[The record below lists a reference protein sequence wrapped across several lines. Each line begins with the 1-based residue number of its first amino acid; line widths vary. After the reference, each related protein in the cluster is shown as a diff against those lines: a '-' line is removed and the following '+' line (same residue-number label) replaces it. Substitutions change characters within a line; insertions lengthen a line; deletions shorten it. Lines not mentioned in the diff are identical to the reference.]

1 LIFPLALF
9 VVRAGK
15 PKNIT
20 FSSGFKMKTISI
32 LALGAAFLMSAC
44 TTPYRPDAGDARFAS
59 QIAPLNR
66 PLTQPTRS
74 FSSYSVA
81 LGCMDRLLRDMRM
94 PTTLITSK
102 NIPDPSGKVTVA
114 TKEMIITALSQM
126 SRTSG
131 AFRYVDY
138 EVDLIRQDTVQ
149 NLTTLLIGANQLQI
163 QRPALY
169 VSGAITFADIRVA
182 GNDADIGTSASRLE
196 TGYSRNRSGTL
207 IGLELH
213 LGEFRT
219 RTLIPG
225 IDTANEV
232 VISNNGWGVDVA
244 GRIGAYGVQ
253 FNVGKEFNQG
263 TSGAVRTL
271 VELGVIEL
279 VGKWSRVPYWQC
291 LSLDQTHP
299 DFQRTLMDW
308 FQDEE
313 GAQLAKNVQA
323 MLHTRGYLP
332 SAQVDATAF
341 KQAVVRFQTDQDIV
355 PHGQLSFELYER
367 LMRDYVQIDAQGK
380 FKRIGWEERTRP
392 ALALIREGLT
402 SIEIP
407 KPVVQAMTA
416 VSTEAV
422 ADAGTATTTAIT
434 TATASNSVVESNAAG
449 GTSSIAQYISANRI
463 EMKIENIPS
472 PGNRMGSSFEVGEQ
486 LFMSAVL
493 GQTAHMWC
501 YYEDALGHT
510 MRIYPNST
518 HRHSLTQA
526 NRAIRL
532 PDWMT
537 PNPGFYIEATD
548 PGAEQV
554 MCMALPQDALASPT
568 LPSMLSATSFQL
580 LKSVSLTQIKAA
592 FEQLSPADPLITAS
606 VKWDVRRKA
615 VATPAAISP
624 AATGTQP

>member
-1 LIFPLALF
+1 
-9 VVRAGK
+9 
-15 PKNIT
+15 
-20 FSSGFKMKTISI
+20 MKTTSI
-32 LALGAAFLMSAC
+32 LAMVSALLLSAC
-44 TTPYRPDAGDARFAS
+44 ATPYRPDSADAKFAS
-59 QIAPLNR
+59 QVPPLNR
-66 PLTQPTRS
+66 PLVQPSRS

-81 LGCMDRLLRDMRM
+81 LGCMDRLLRDMRI

-126 SRTSG
+126 SRTSS

-138 EVDLIRQDTVQ
+138 EVDLVRQDTVQ

-169 VSGAITFADIRVA
+169 VSGAISFADLNVA
-182 GNDADIGTSASRLE
+182 SNDADVGTSASRLE
-196 TGYSRNRSGTL
+196 TGFSRNRNATM

-225 IDTANEV
+225 IDSANEV
-232 VISNNGWGVDVA
+232 VISNGGWGVDVA
-244 GRIGAYGVQ
+244 GRIGSYGVQ
-253 FNVGKEFNQG
+253 FNMGKEFSQG
-263 TSGAVRTL
+263 TSGAARTL

-299 DFQRTLMDW
+299 EFQRTLMDW
-308 FQDEE
+308 YRDESPE
-313 GAQLAKNVQA
+313 QLSKSVQSV
-323 MLHTRGYLP
+323 LYSRGYL
-332 SAQVDATAF
+332 SSKQVSEAVL
-341 KQAVVRFQTDQDIV
+341 KQAIVRFQADQDIV
-355 PHGQLSFELYER
+355 AHGQIGFELYER
-367 LMRDYVQIDAQGK
+367 LMRDFVNVDMQGK
-380 FKRIGWEERTRP
+380 FNRIGWEQRP
-392 ALALIREGLT
+392 ESALTQIRDALS

-407 KPVVQAMTA
+407 KVVMDMVLPSQ
-416 VSTEAV
+416 
-422 ADAGTATTTAIT
+422 GKATTETM
-434 TATASNSVVESNAAG
+434 ASV
-449 GTSSIAQYISANRI
+449 NRI
-463 EMKIENIPS
+463 EMKIENLPS
-472 PGNRMGSSFEVGEQ
+472 PSNRMGTSFEVGEQ

-501 YYEDALGHT
+501 YYEDALGDT

-532 PDWMT
+532 PDWMN

-548 PGAEQV
+548 PGTEQV
-554 MCMALPQDALASPT
+554 MCFSNSQDLLSGSANPL
-568 LPSMLSATSFQL
+568 LSATAFFL
-580 LKSVSLTQIKAA
+580 HKGVKLTQINQALQGVA
-592 FEQLSPADPLITAS
+592 GATPLQTAS
-606 VKWDVRRKA
+606 VQWNVRRKSA
-615 VATPAAISP
+615 ANLPAPAPAPAPAAAAASANVP
-624 AATGTQP
+624 AVKP

>member
-1 LIFPLALF
+1 
-9 VVRAGK
+9 
-15 PKNIT
+15 
-20 FSSGFKMKTISI
+20 MKTTSL
-32 LALGAAFLMSAC
+32 LALGAAFLLAAC
-44 TTPYRPDAGDARFAS
+44 ATPYRPDEGDARFAS
-59 QIAPLNR
+59 QVAPLNR

-169 VSGAITFADIRVA
+169 VSGAVTFADINVA
-182 GNDADIGTSASRLE
+182 SNDADIGTSASRLE

-232 VISNNGWGVDVA
+232 VISNSGWGVDVA

-308 FQDEE
+308 FRDED
-313 GAQLAKNVQA
+313 GAQLAKNIQA

-332 SAQVDATAF
+332 NAQADATAF

-380 FKRIGWEERTRP
+380 FNRIGWEQRTRP

-407 KPVVQAMTA
+407 KPVVQALTG
-416 VSTEAV
+416 VGTEASS
-422 ADAGTATTTAIT
+422 ATSTSTV
-434 TATASNSVVESNAAG
+434 TASSNTASTSTTSTTSV
-449 GTSSIAQYISANRI
+449 AQDISANRI
-463 EMKIENIPS
+463 EMKVENLPS
-472 PGNRMGSSFEVGEQ
+472 PANRMGTSFEVGEQ

-510 MRIYPNST
+510 MRIYPNGT

-548 PGAEQV
+548 PGTEEV
-554 MCMALPQDALASPT
+554 SCLALPQDALAAPN
-568 LPSMLSATSFQL
+568 LPPILAAASFEL
-580 LKSVSLTQIKAA
+580 LKSVSLAQIKAA
-592 FEQLSPADPLITAS
+592 FEKLSPGSPLISAS
-606 VKWDVRRKA
+606 VKWTVRRKVA
-615 VATPAAISP
+615 ASPAASATPAAPPTIAP
-624 AATGTQP
+624 AGGKP

>member
-1 LIFPLALF
+1 MGLMMKTTSLLALCAALF
-9 VVRAGK
+9 
-15 PKNIT
+15 
-20 FSSGFKMKTISI
+20 
-32 LALGAAFLMSAC
+32 LAAC
-44 TTPYRPDAGDARFAS
+44 ATPYRPDEGDARFAS
-59 QIAPLNR
+59 QLAPLNR

-149 NLTTLLIGANQLQI
+149 NLTALLIGANQLQI

-169 VSGAITFADIRVA
+169 VSGAVTFADINVA
-182 GNDADIGTSASRLE
+182 SNDADVGTSASRLE

-207 IGLELH
+207 LGLELH

-232 VISNNGWGVDVA
+232 VISNSGWGVDVA

-308 FQDEE
+308 FRDEDD
-313 GAQLAKNVQA
+313 AQLAKTVRA

-332 SAQVDATAF
+332 SVQADAAAF

-380 FKRIGWEERTRP
+380 FNRIGWEQRTRP
-392 ALALIREGLT
+392 ALAMIREGLT

-407 KPVVQAMTA
+407 KSFVQALTNMTA
-416 VSTEAV
+416 DATPSPSTM
-422 ADAGTATTTAIT
+422 
-434 TATASNSVVESNAAG
+434 TASSSLVSSTVATGSASNATG
-449 GTSSIAQYISANRI
+449 SAQYLSSHRM

-472 PGNRMGSSFEVGEQ
+472 PANRMGTSFEVGEQ

-501 YYEDALGHT
+501 YYQDALGHT

-548 PGAEQV
+548 PGSEQV
-554 MCMALPQDALASPT
+554 MCIALPQDVLSSPNLQPILA
-568 LPSMLSATSFQL
+568 AASFEL
-580 LKSVSLTQIKAA
+580 LKSVSLAQIVAG
-592 FEQLSPADPLITAS
+592 FEQLSPHTPLVTAS

-615 VATPAAISP
+615 VASPAISSSGSKP
-624 AATGTQP
+624 

>member
-1 LIFPLALF
+1 
-9 VVRAGK
+9 
-15 PKNIT
+15 
-20 FSSGFKMKTISI
+20 MKTTAI
-32 LALGAAFLMSAC
+32 LTVLSALILSAC
-44 TTPYRPDAGDARFAS
+44 ATPYRPDAADTKFAS
-59 QIAPLNR
+59 QVAPLNR
-66 PLTQPTRS
+66 PLVQPSRS

-81 LGCMDRLLRDMRM
+81 LGCMDRLLRDMRI

-126 SRTSG
+126 SRTSS

-138 EVDLIRQDTVQ
+138 EVDLVRQDTVQ
-149 NLTTLLIGANQLQI
+149 NLTTLLISANQLQI

-169 VSGAITFADIRVA
+169 VSGAISFADLNIA
-182 GNDADIGTSASRLE
+182 SNDTDVGTSANRLE
-196 TGYSRNRSGTL
+196 TGFSRNRNGAM

-225 IDTANEV
+225 IDSANEV
-232 VISNNGWGVDVA
+232 VISNGGWGVDVA
-244 GRIGAYGVQ
+244 GRIGTYGVQ
-253 FNVGKEFNQG
+253 FNLGKEFSQG
-263 TSGAVRTL
+263 TSGAARTL

-308 FQDEE
+308 YRDESPE
-313 GAQLAKNVQA
+313 QLGKSVQA
-323 MLHTRGYLP
+323 ILHSRGYLRSKEVAP
-332 SAQVDATAF
+332 TEL
-341 KQAVVRFQTDQDIV
+341 KQAIVRFQADQDIV
-355 PHGQLSFELYER
+355 AHGQIGFELYER
-367 LMRDYVQIDAQGK
+367 LMRDYVNVDTRGK
-380 FKRIGWEERTRP
+380 FNRIGWEQKPESSLSQIRD
-392 ALALIREGLT
+392 ALS

-407 KPVVQAMTA
+407 KVVLDLVTSAKDKA
-416 VSTEAV
+416 LHE
-422 ADAGTATTTAIT
+422 TTPQ
-434 TATASNSVVESNAAG
+434 V
-449 GTSSIAQYISANRI
+449 NRI
-463 EMKIENIPS
+463 EMKIENLPS
-472 PGNRMGSSFEVGEQ
+472 PSNRMGTSFEVGEQ

-501 YYEDALGHT
+501 YYEDALGDT

-532 PDWMT
+532 PDWMN

-548 PGAEQV
+548 PGTEQV
-554 MCMALPQDALASPT
+554 TCFSNAQDLLTGSANPLLLAN
-568 LPSMLSATSFQL
+568 SFQQ
-580 LKSVSLTQIKAA
+580 LKAIKLSQIQQALQTAA
-592 FEQLSPADPLITAS
+592 VGSPLVTAS
-606 VKWDVRRKA
+606 VQWNVRRKA
-615 VATPAAISP
+615 AVAAPAPASTANTVLTPPSQVSATTTAP
-624 AATGTQP
+624 APAKP

>member
-1 LIFPLALF
+1 M
-9 VVRAGK
+9 
-15 PKNIT
+15 
-20 FSSGFKMKTISI
+20 MKINSL
-32 LALGAAFLMSAC
+32 LALGAALLLAAC
-44 TTPYRPDAGDARFAS
+44 ATPYRPDAGDARFAS
-59 QIAPLNR
+59 QVAPLNR

-138 EVDLIRQDTVQ
+138 EVDLIKQDTVQ

-169 VSGAITFADIRVA
+169 VSGAVTFADINVA
-182 GNDADIGTSASRLE
+182 SNDTDVGTSASRLE

-244 GRIGAYGVQ
+244 GRIGSYGVQ

-308 FQDEE
+308 FRDEE
-313 GAQLAKNVQA
+313 GAQLAKNIQA

-332 SAQVDATAF
+332 SAQADAIAF

-367 LMRDYVQIDAQGK
+367 LMRDYVQIDAQGG
-380 FKRIGWEERTRP
+380 FHRIGWEQRTRP
-392 ALALIREGLT
+392 ALTLIREGLT

-407 KPVVQAMTA
+407 KPIVQVLTA
-416 VSTEAV
+416 TSTEASSV
-422 ADAGTATTTAIT
+422 TGTT
-434 TATASNSVVESNAAG
+434 TATATELSNTASASTTTA
-449 GTSSIAQYISANRI
+449 SIARDISANRI
-463 EMKIENIPS
+463 EMKIENLPS
-472 PGNRMGSSFEVGEQ
+472 PANRMGTSFEVGEQ

-548 PGAEQV
+548 PGTEQV
-554 MCMALPQDALASPT
+554 MCMALPQDALAAPS
-568 LPSMLSATSFQL
+568 LPPMLAAASFEL
-580 LKSVSLTQIKAA
+580 LKSVSLAQIKEA
-592 FEQLSPADPLITAS
+592 FEQLSPANPLINAN
-606 VKWDVRRKA
+606 VKWTVRRKVA
-615 VATPAAISP
+615 ATPAATSSVP
-624 AATGTQP
+624 AIPATPAPTPAGTKP

>member
-1 LIFPLALF
+1 MMKTTSLLAL
-9 VVRAGK
+9 A
-15 PKNIT
+15 
-20 FSSGFKMKTISI
+20 
-32 LALGAAFLMSAC
+32 AAFLLAAC
-44 TTPYRPDAGDARFAS
+44 ATPYRPDEGDARFAS
-59 QIAPLNR
+59 QVAPLNR

-149 NLTTLLIGANQLQI
+149 NLTALLIGANQLQI

-169 VSGAITFADIRVA
+169 VSGAVTFADINVA
-182 GNDADIGTSASRLE
+182 SNDADVGTSASRLE

-232 VISNNGWGVDVA
+232 VISNSGWGVDVA
-244 GRIGAYGVQ
+244 GRIGSYGVQ

-308 FQDEE
+308 FRDED
-313 GAQLAKNVQA
+313 GAQLAKNIQA

-332 SAQVDATAF
+332 NAQADAIAF

-367 LMRDYVQIDAQGK
+367 LMRDFVQIDAQGK
-380 FKRIGWEERTRP
+380 FNRIGWEQRTRP

-407 KPVVQAMTA
+407 KPFVQALTGTG
-416 VSTEAV
+416 TEAS
-422 ADAGTATTTAIT
+422 T
-434 TATASNSVVESNAAG
+434 
-449 GTSSIAQYISANRI
+449 GTSTSTVAALSSAASTGTVSASATSTGTSTSIASIAQDISANRI
-463 EMKIENIPS
+463 EMKIENLPS
-472 PGNRMGSSFEVGEQ
+472 PANRMGTSFEVGEQ

-501 YYEDALGHT
+501 YYEDALGHS
-510 MRIYPNST
+510 MRIYPNGT

-548 PGAEQV
+548 PGSEEV
-554 MCMALPQDALASPT
+554 TCIALPQDALATPN
-568 LPSMLSATSFQL
+568 LPPILAAASFEL
-580 LKSVSLTQIKAA
+580 LKSVSLAQIKAA
-592 FEQLSPADPLITAS
+592 FEKLSPSSPLMSAS
-606 VKWDVRRKA
+606 VKWTVRRKVA
-615 VATPAAISP
+615 ATPAVASTAP
-624 AATGTQP
+624 AATAAPAASPATAPAGSKP

>member
-1 LIFPLALF
+1 
-9 VVRAGK
+9 
-15 PKNIT
+15 
-20 FSSGFKMKTISI
+20 MKTTSL
-32 LALGAAFLMSAC
+32 LALGAAFLLAAC
-44 TTPYRPDAGDARFAS
+44 ATPYRPDEGDVRFAS
-59 QIAPLNR
+59 QVAPLNR

-74 FSSYSVA
+74 FSSYSGA

-169 VSGAITFADIRVA
+169 VSGAVTFADINVA
-182 GNDADIGTSASRLE
+182 SNDADVGTSASRLE
-196 TGYSRNRSGTL
+196 TGYSKNRSGTL

-232 VISNNGWGVDVA
+232 VISNSGWGVDVA
-244 GRIGAYGVQ
+244 GRIGSYGVQ

-308 FQDEE
+308 FRDEE

-332 SAQVDATAF
+332 SAQADATAF

-380 FKRIGWEERTRP
+380 FNRIGWEQRTRP

-407 KPVVQAMTA
+407 KPIVQAL
-416 VSTEAV
+416 
-422 ADAGTATTTAIT
+422 TAISSETSSSSSTLT
-434 TATASNSVVESNAAG
+434 TSSGLTSSLASVN
-449 GTSSIAQYISANRI
+449 TSSIAQYISANRM
-463 EMKIENIPS
+463 EMKMENIPS
-472 PGNRMGSSFEVGEQ
+472 PANRMGTSFEVGEQ

-548 PGAEQV
+548 PGSEQV
-554 MCMALPQDALASPT
+554 MCLALPQDALAAPS
-568 LPSMLSATSFQL
+568 LPPMLSAASFEL
-580 LKSVSLTQIKAA
+580 LKSVSLTQIKTE
-592 FEQLSPADPLITAS
+592 FEKLSPSTPPITAS

-615 VATPAAISP
+615 IASPAAAPAATPATSP
-624 AATGTQP
+624 SGAKP

>member
-1 LIFPLALF
+1 
-9 VVRAGK
+9 
-15 PKNIT
+15 
-20 FSSGFKMKTISI
+20 MKTTSI
-32 LALGAAFLMSAC
+32 LAVVSALVLSAC
-44 TTPYRPDAGDARFAS
+44 ATPYRPDSTDAKFAS
-59 QIAPLNR
+59 QMPPLNR
-66 PLTQPTRS
+66 PLVQPSRS

-81 LGCMDRLLRDMRM
+81 LGCMDRLLRDMRI

-126 SRTSG
+126 SRTSS

-138 EVDLIRQDTVQ
+138 EVDLVRQDTVQ

-169 VSGAITFADIRVA
+169 VSGAISFADLNIA
-182 GNDADIGTSASRLE
+182 SNDADIGTSASRLE
-196 TGYSRNRSGTL
+196 TGFSRNRNGAM

-225 IDTANEV
+225 VDSANEV
-232 VISNNGWGVDVA
+232 VISNGGWGVDVA
-244 GRIGAYGVQ
+244 GRIGSYGVQ
-253 FNVGKEFNQG
+253 FNMGKEFSQG
-263 TSGAVRTL
+263 TSGAARTL

-308 FQDEE
+308 YRDESPE
-313 GAQLAKNVQA
+313 QLSKSVQA
-323 MLHTRGYLP
+323 ILFSRGYLASKEVP
-332 SAQVDATAF
+332 AAEL
-341 KQAVVRFQTDQDIV
+341 KQAIVRFQADQDIV
-355 PHGQLSFELYER
+355 AHGQIGFELYER
-367 LMRDYVQIDAQGK
+367 LMRDYVNVDMQGK
-380 FKRIGWEERTRP
+380 FNRIGWEQKPES
-392 ALALIREGLT
+392 ALAQIRDALS

-407 KPVVQAMTA
+407 KVVMDLVTPSNQKG
-416 VSTEAV
+416 STE
-422 ADAGTATTTAIT
+422 TTA
-434 TATASNSVVESNAAG
+434 AV
-449 GTSSIAQYISANRI
+449 NRI
-463 EMKIENIPS
+463 EMKIENLPS
-472 PGNRMGSSFEVGEQ
+472 PSNRMGTSFEVGEQ

-501 YYEDALGHT
+501 YYEDALGDT
-510 MRIYPNST
+510 MRIYPNTT

-532 PDWMT
+532 PDWMN

-548 PGAEQV
+548 PGMEQV
-554 MCMALPQDALASPT
+554 TCFSHPQDLLTGSSNPLLSGTAFQLQKAVKLNQIAQALQSSAGASP
-568 LPSMLSATSFQL
+568 L
-580 LKSVSLTQIKAA
+580 L
-592 FEQLSPADPLITAS
+592 TAS
-606 VKWDVRRKA
+606 VQWNVRRKTVA
-615 VATPAAISP
+615 VAPVAPAAQNTPAPSVP
-624 AATGTQP
+624 AKP

>member
-1 LIFPLALF
+1 MKTTTLLAL
-9 VVRAGK
+9 ASTL
-15 PKNIT
+15 I
-20 FSSGFKMKTISI
+20 
-32 LALGAAFLMSAC
+32 LGACA
-44 TTPYRPDAGDARFAS
+44 TPYRPDQADTQFAS
-59 QIAPLNR
+59 QLAPLNR
-66 PLTQPTRS
+66 PLVQPSRS

-81 LGCMDRLLRDMRM
+81 LGCMDRLLRDMRI
-94 PTTLITSK
+94 PTTLVTSK

-169 VSGAITFADIRVA
+169 VSGAISFADLNIA
-182 GNDADIGTSASRLE
+182 TNDLDVGTSASRLE
-196 TGYSRNRSGTL
+196 TGYSRNRNGTM

-225 IDTANEV
+225 IDSANEV
-232 VISNNGWGVDVA
+232 VISRSGWGVDVA
-244 GRIGAYGVQ
+244 GRIGTYGVQ
-253 FNVGKEFNQG
+253 FNMGKEFSQG
-263 TSGAVRTL
+263 TSGAARTL
-271 VELGVIEL
+271 VELGVIEII
-279 VGKWSRVPYWQC
+279 GKWSRVPYWQC

-308 FQDEE
+308 YRDESPE
-313 GAQLAKNVQA
+313 QVAKSVQS
-323 MLHTRGYLP
+323 MLFSRGYLSSKEP
-332 SAQVDATAF
+332 PAVEL
-341 KQAVVRFQTDQDIV
+341 KQAIVRFQADQDIV
-355 PHGQLSFELYER
+355 AHGQIGFELYER
-367 LMRDYVQIDAQGK
+367 LMRDYVNVDHQGK
-380 FKRIGWEERTRP
+380 FVRIGWEQKP
-392 ALALIREGLT
+392 ATTLAQIRDALS

-407 KPVVQAMTA
+407 KVVTDLLG
-416 VSTEAV
+416 S
-422 ADAGTATTTAIT
+422 
-434 TATASNSVVESNAAG
+434 
-449 GTSSIAQYISANRI
+449 AQTGSPGEMIGSANRI

-472 PGNRMGSSFEVGEQ
+472 PSNRMGTSFEVGEQ

-501 YYEDALGHT
+501 YYEDALGST

-532 PDWMT
+532 PDWMN

-548 PGAEQV
+548 PGAEQT
-554 MCMALPQDALASPT
+554 MCFSHPKDLLTGASDP
-568 LPSMLSATSFQL
+568 LLSANAFFLHQNIG
-580 LKSVSLTQIKAA
+580 LKQISEALIAA
-592 FEQLSPADPLITAS
+592 AGSTPLITAS
-606 VKWDVRRKA
+606 VQWNVRRKGAA
-615 VATPAAISP
+615 VSSAPIAAPAPAIVLPSP
-624 AATGTQP
+624 NKP